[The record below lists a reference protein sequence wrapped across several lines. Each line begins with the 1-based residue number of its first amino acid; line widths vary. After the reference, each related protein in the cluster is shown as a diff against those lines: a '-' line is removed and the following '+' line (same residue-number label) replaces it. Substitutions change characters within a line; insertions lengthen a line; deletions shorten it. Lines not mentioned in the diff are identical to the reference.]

1 MRYITRYISLI
12 CIITLGMPVLSE
24 AFDTQLTQEQMK
36 EASEYGSKYRG
47 KEVFDSPI
55 VKKACFGEYPHGEGG
70 IVMSKYINAAV
81 TSAMVALKDKT
92 LSPEDLKEIAESATF
107 KVAVSVPAE
116 KVGVPEDVQIIL
128 IQGTNNILPQ
138 KTEFGVKYKE
148 RQGVIGTFQSDKV
161 DPRANTTI
169 VAKMKNDS
177 RKYTIDFSDVK

>member
-1 MRYITRYISLI
+1 MRFITRYISLV

-24 AFDTQLTQEQMK
+24 AFDTQLALEQVK
-36 EASEYGSKYRG
+36 EASEYGSKYKG

-92 LSPEDLKEIAESATF
+92 LTPDDIKEIARSATF
-107 KVAVSVPAE
+107 KVAVAVPAE
-116 KVGVPEDVQIIL
+116 NVKTPEDVQIIL
-128 IQGTNNILPQ
+128 IQGTNNVLPQ

-148 RQGVIGTFQSDKV
+148 RQGVVGTFQSDKV
-161 DPRANTTI
+161 DPGANTTI
-169 VAKMKNDS
+169 IVKMRNDS